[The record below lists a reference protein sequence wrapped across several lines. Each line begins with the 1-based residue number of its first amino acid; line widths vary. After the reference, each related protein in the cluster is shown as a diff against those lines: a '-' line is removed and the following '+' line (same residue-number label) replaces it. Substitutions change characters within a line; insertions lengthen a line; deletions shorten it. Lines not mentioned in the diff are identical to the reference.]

1 MVKSNLLSLYRR
13 LRLPKRGFKWLMEQ
27 VNLPFP
33 GVTFLPSENG
43 RRFPWVNLF
52 FDSLHLKGATLLKH
66 TQLSFHSF
74 PPNMSVDFSLPR
86 HSVKKVPSFCLK
98 PLSLGG
104 VASYPCRCTVEKWK
118 RFVDWK
124 LIHSWCY
131 LVDATSPTVCGE
143 MLRRYKFS
151 WWCFHIEPRRKK
163 RSRWCTNLTSPLAE
177 KVVSSYVGSIRVT
190 LFGSSVS
197 KLGPSAKKMQKNRH
211 FSRKLKKRNVSL
223 PTIFVPINYPTKKN
237 SKQFGFCRLDLNVVH
252 KVGCHIVHHKLH
264 ICTNPQMWINETCHK
279 TGMSFCTNK
288 VSFSWRGGEPPLLFM
303 HWKTLVYWNFHY
315 FKGLL

>member
-66 TQLSFHSF
+66 TQLSFHFHSS
-74 PPNMSVDFSLPR
+74 PPNISGWQF
-86 HSVKKVPSFCLK
+86 
-98 PLSLGG
+98 
-104 VASYPCRCTVEKWK
+104 PCQGTQWK
-118 RFVDWK
+118 RCLRFVSSHWA
-124 LIHSWCY
+124 LGELVHIHVDARWRSGEVRRLKVDPQLMLACWCY
-131 LVDATSPTVCGE
+131 HPTVCGE
-143 MLRRYKFS
+143 MLRRYQFS
-151 WWCFHIEPRRKK
+151 WWCFHIEPRTKK

-288 VSFSWRGGEPPLLFM
+288 VSFSWRGGGTPFTFYAL
-303 HWKTLVYWNFHY
+303 KDA
-315 FKGLL
+315 GLLEFPLF